1 MDVRIDFRIQFL
13 SGTLVYP
20 SRKWMVVVA
29 MMMMMLV
36 VVVVVMM
43 TLSLRNGLCSAGL
56 MLN

>member
-20 SRKWMVVVA
+20 SKKWMVVVA
-29 MMMMMLV
+29 MMMMMV